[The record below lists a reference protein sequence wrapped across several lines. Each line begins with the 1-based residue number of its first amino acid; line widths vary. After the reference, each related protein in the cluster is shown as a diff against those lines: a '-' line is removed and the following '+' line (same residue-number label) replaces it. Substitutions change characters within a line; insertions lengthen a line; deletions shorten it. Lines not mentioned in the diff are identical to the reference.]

1 MRIGIATVQV
11 PFIRGGAENLVN
23 GLAQAVRAM
32 GHDVDVITMPFR
44 FGPPSEVLRSMD
56 VWESENFECMNGY
69 SMDAVICAKFPTYYL
84 QHPRKRI
91 WLLHQHR
98 AVYELW
104 DTPFSGDL
112 PGSPEG
118 RALRQDIF
126 ERDKKALAACDRVCT
141 ISKRVSERLLLYN
154 GISSAAIYHP
164 PLLADQIY
172 SAAGEPYIFFPS
184 RLEVL
189 KRQHLLIQAMSH
201 VKSPVVAVIAGAGGQ
216 VDALRLL
223 IDELGL
229 AQRVRLTGAIGDD
242 DIRMYYAHCLG
253 VFFGPYDEDYGY
265 VTLEAMLAAKP
276 VITCTDSGG
285 PLEFVVDKE
294 TGFITEPNPVAISEA
309 IDALYANQSNAA
321 RMGEAGL
328 ERYRDMNLSW
338 TNVVENL
345 LQ

>member
-1 MRIGIATVQV
+1 MRIAIATVQV
-11 PFIRGGAENLVN
+11 PFIRGGAENLVS

-32 GHDVDVITMPFR
+32 GHDVEVITMPFR
-44 FGPPSEVLRSMD
+44 FAPPSEVLRSMD
-56 VWESENFECMNGY
+56 VWESENFECLNGY
-69 SMDAVICAKFPTYYL
+69 AMDVVVCIKFPTFYL
-84 QHPRKRI
+84 QHPQKRV

-104 DTPFSGDL
+104 DTRFSGDL

-118 RALRQDIF
+118 RSLRQDIF
-126 ERDKKALAACDRVCT
+126 ERDKKALASCKQVHT
-141 ISKRVSERLLLYN
+141 ISKRVSDRLLLYN

-172 SAAGEPYIFFPS
+172 SAAAEPYVFFPS
-184 RLEVL
+184 RLEEL
-189 KRQHLLIQAMSH
+189 KRQRLLIEAMSH
-201 VKSPVVAVIAGAGGQ
+201 VRSPVVAVIAGSGGQ
-216 VDALRLL
+216 LGALQML

-253 VFFGPYDEDYGY
+253 VFFGPFDEDYGY

-294 TGFITEPNPVAISEA
+294 TGLIAQPQPQAIAEA
-309 IDALYANQSNAA
+309 IDELYGNQKRAA
-321 RMGEAGL
+321 TMGEAGL
-328 ERYRDMNLSW
+328 ERYRNMNISW

-345 LQ
+345 L